1 MSNMASDYN
10 LSITG
15 ATLRRPDS
23 IETARI
29 YLELGDWT
37 AVRKCITDENV
48 YQLNSTASLKRFV
61 ADIIKRLSNLTD
73 DELRFLVD
81 SFADDQSAMLW
92 VAICRTYPF
101 VSGLSAR
108 VLRDGYEQGIPT
120 YTEGAFE
127 AYFDQEAELHPELLN
142 LSVRS
147 HKKVRTQIF
156 RMLVECGM
164 LREDG
169 TITPIHPSPAFAR
182 AIDAGH
188 QDDLDLFPGVTL
200 R

>member
-1 MSNMASDYN
+1 MANDYN

-29 YLELGDWT
+29 YLELGDWS
-37 AVRKCITDENV
+37 AVRKHVVEDNV
-48 YQLNSTASLKRFV
+48 YQLNSEASLKRF
-61 ADIIKRLSNLTD
+61 AGDIVRRLRNLTD
-73 DELRFLVD
+73 GELRFLVD

-92 VAICRTYPF
+92 VAVCRTYPF

-108 VLRDGYEQGIPT
+108 VIRDGYEQGIPT

-127 AYFDQEAELHPELLN
+127 AFFEQEAQMHPELLD
-142 LSVRS
+142 LSLRS

-164 LREDG
+164 VAEDG
-169 TITPIHPSPAFAR
+169 TITPIHPSPSFVR
-182 AIDAGH
+182 AIDAAH

>member
-1 MSNMASDYN
+1 MTRDYN
-10 LSITG
+10 ISITG
-15 ATLRRPDS
+15 ASLRRPDS
-23 IETARI
+23 IETARM
-29 YLELGDWT
+29 YLDLGDWS
-37 AVRKCITDENV
+37 AVRKRVVEDNV
-48 YQLNSTASLKRFV
+48 YQLNSEASLKRF
-61 ADIIKRLSNLTD
+61 AGDIVHRLRNLTD

-92 VAICRTYPF
+92 VAVCRAYPF
-101 VSGLSAR
+101 VSGLSAG
-108 VLRDGYEQGIPT
+108 VLKGGYDRGIPT

-127 AYFDQEAELHPELLN
+127 AYFEQESQMHPELMD
-142 LSVRS
+142 LSLRT

-164 LREDG
+164 VAEDG
-169 TITPIHPSPAFAR
+169 TITPIHPTAAFTC
-182 AIDAGH
+182 AIDAAH

>member
-1 MSNMASDYN
+1 MASDYN

-29 YLELGDWT
+29 YLELCDWS
-37 AVRKCITDENV
+37 AVRKRVVEDNV
-48 YQLNSTASLKRFV
+48 YQLNSEASLKRF
-61 ADIIKRLSNLTD
+61 AGDIVRRLRNLTD

-92 VAICRTYPF
+92 VAVCRTYPF
-101 VSGLSAR
+101 VSGLSAK
-108 VLRDGYEQGIPT
+108 VLRDGYEQGIPA

-127 AYFDQEAELHPELLN
+127 AYFEQEAQMHPELLD
-142 LSVRS
+142 LSLRS

-164 LREDG
+164 IAEDG
-169 TITPIHPSPAFAR
+169 TITPIHPSPSFVR
-182 AIDAGH
+182 AIDAAH

>member
-1 MSNMASDYN
+1 MASDYN

-23 IETARI
+23 IETARM
-29 YLELGDWT
+29 YLELGDWS
-37 AVRKCITDENV
+37 AVRKRVVVDNI
-48 YQLNSTASLKRFV
+48 YQLNSEASLKRF
-61 ADIIKRLSNLTD
+61 AGDIVRRLRNLTD

-92 VAICRTYPF
+92 VAVCRTYPF

-108 VLRDGYEQGIPT
+108 VLRDGYEQGIPA

-127 AYFDQEAELHPELLN
+127 TYFEQEAQMHPELLD
-142 LSVRS
+142 LSLRS

-164 LREDG
+164 IAEDG

-182 AIDAGH
+182 TIDAAH
-188 QDDLDLFPGVTL
+188 QEDLDLFPGVTL